1 MKEKVTSY
9 LLYRWRYALGYSI
22 GGLLILGVLVFNLL
36 FVPGGLRAAEETSA
50 VASGAL
56 AFAHFDPNTVINL
69 PYHVLQRAFFALFDV
84 SALSIKLPSI
94 VMGLLAIVGCYLLV
108 ATWFRRNV
116 AVITTIV
123 GATMPAM
130 LYISQDGTPTIYAIA
145 VSFWLL
151 YVATCVSRAI
161 RPQAFWSILFFILLA
176 LNLYTPL
183 GIWLNIAILSTIP
196 FHPHIRLG
204 ARRFNVN
211 RLAVAGAVGFVI
223 LAPLIYSITVKPEL
237 AMTLLGIPTNGLDI
251 SANLHAL
258 SLFYFGGDT
267 SQTTPYLEPL
277 FPLATMLLIIIGFY
291 RFILIK
297 YTARTYVT
305 WLWGI
310 ILIPMILL
318 NPELFMMILPLA
330 ILMIAM
336 GIASL
341 ISEWYVLFP
350 RNPYARIV
358 GLIPL
363 GIIVVGIAVTNAYHY
378 VAGYHYSP
386 QIVAAYNRDVQALNT
401 TLARTTA
408 NEAQKVTVLVPQKE
422 QAFYSLVA
430 RYDKRFDV
438 QPSTALPQHGI
449 YILHGSVKKDS
460 DVSPR
465 TPPAFIAV
473 DARSQQADRFYLYTE
488 ATQ

>member
-1 MKEKVTSY
+1 MKEKITSY
-9 LLYRWRYALGYSI
+9 VLYRWRYVLGYTI
-22 GGLLILGVLVFNLL
+22 GGLLIAAILAFNLL
-36 FVPGGLRAAEETSA
+36 YVPGGLRTAEEATA

-56 AFAHFDPNTVINL
+56 AFAQFDPNTVINL
-69 PYHVLQRAFFALFDV
+69 PYHILQRASFALFDV
-84 SALSIKLPSI
+84 SALSIKLPSVI
-94 VMGLLAIVGCYLLV
+94 MGLLAIVGCYLLV
-108 ATWFRRNV
+108 SAWFQRNV
-116 AVITTIV
+116 AIITSIV

-130 LYISQDGTPTIYAIA
+130 LYIAQDGTPTIYTVA

-151 YVATCVSRAI
+151 YVATCVSRAV

-204 ARRFNVN
+204 AKRFNVN
-211 RLAVAGAVGFVI
+211 RLAVASAVGFII
-223 LAPLIYSITVKPEL
+223 LTPLIYSLTIKPEL
-237 AMTLLGIPTNGLDI
+237 GLTLLGIPTSTLDI

-258 SLFYFGGDT
+258 SLYYIGGDIN
-267 SQTTPYLEPL
+267 QTTPYLEPL

-297 YTARTYVT
+297 YTARSYVT

-310 ILIPMILL
+310 ILVPMILL
-318 NPELFMMILPLA
+318 NPDSFMMILPLT

-341 ISEWYVLFP
+341 IREWYVLFP
-350 RNPYARIV
+350 RNMYARIV

-386 QIVAAYNRDVQALNT
+386 NVATAYTRDVQALDT

-408 NEAQKVTVLVPQKE
+408 TEEQKVAVLVPAQDKR
-422 QAFYSLVA
+422 FYELVA
-430 RYDKRFDV
+430 RYDKRFEV
-438 QPSTALPQHGI
+438 HPSKALPTSGI
-449 YILHGSVKKDS
+449 YIIHGHVRDS
-460 DVSPR
+460 GMLPQ

-473 DARSQQADRFYLYTE
+473 DSRSAQADRFYLYTE
-488 ATQ
+488 AAQ